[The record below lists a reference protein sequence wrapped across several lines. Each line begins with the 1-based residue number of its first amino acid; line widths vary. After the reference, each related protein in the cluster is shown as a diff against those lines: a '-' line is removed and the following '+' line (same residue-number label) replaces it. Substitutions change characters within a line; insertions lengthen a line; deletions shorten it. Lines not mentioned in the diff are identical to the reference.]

1 MKTMIKLSFVMAAYA
16 VVACVALAFVY
27 IATAPKIA
35 AAAQEE
41 LNASL
46 RVVFPDAYSF
56 EDVTAGGVGS
66 GAGQVAIER
75 AYVAKKDGTTVG
87 MVIQAT
93 GPTYKSSTVLVA
105 VGMDRRVVGV
115 QFLANSDT
123 PGLGTKTADPAF
135 AGQFTS
141 KSVDDAFA
149 VKADVQAI
157 SGATISSR
165 GVAAIVR
172 VAGRAAGTYLAEK
185 AGGPQAPE
193 GAVADVL
200 DEGPYDEADAASG
213 ASEGGSETDAASGA
227 SEDAN

>member
-46 RVVFPDAYSF
+46 RVVFSDASTF
-56 EDVTAGGVGS
+56 EDVTADGVGS
-66 GAGQVAIER
+66 GAGQIAIDR
-75 AYVAKKDGTTVG
+75 AYLAKKDGTTVG

-93 GPTYKSSTVLVA
+93 GPTYKTSTVLVA
-105 VGMDRRVVGV
+105 VGMDRRIIGIKL
-115 QFLANSDT
+115 LANSDT
-123 PGLGTKTADPAF
+123 PGLGTKTAEPGF
-135 AGQFTS
+135 AGQFAS

-172 VAGRAAGTYLAEK
+172 VAGRAAGNYLAAK
-185 AGGPQAPE
+185 AGGAVAPE
-193 GAVADVL
+193 GA
-200 DEGPYDEADAASG
+200 ASG
-213 ASEGGSETDAASGA
+213 GSDDGSTDADSGA
-227 SEDAN
+227 SEDDASTDAESGASEEAN